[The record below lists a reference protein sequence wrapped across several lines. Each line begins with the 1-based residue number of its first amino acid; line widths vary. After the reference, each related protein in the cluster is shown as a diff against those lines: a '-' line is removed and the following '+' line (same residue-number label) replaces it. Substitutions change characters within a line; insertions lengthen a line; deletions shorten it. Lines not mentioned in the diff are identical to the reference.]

1 MRTPDLS
8 AVAGLDP
15 VLIDIGASAG
25 PPEIWNAIGRFSTY
39 IGFDPDLRDLVDLR
53 DERFRRAVMVNR
65 AVTADAGR
73 ESVTFHLTR
82 SPHCSSVLQP
92 DTVVLDNYLFAEL
105 FTVEE
110 KAVVPA
116 TTLDAVLG
124 RLDLPGIDWFKTDS
138 QGTDLSLFR
147 SIDPEVRG
155 RVLAVDLEPGL
166 GDAFYRG
173 EEVYTEVHRALKAEG
188 FWLSDLVVRGS
199 VRMRLATLQA
209 VAGAEGIDP
218 AEMER
223 VLRPSPGWVEAR
235 YLRTLES
242 LDEQPVGPREY
253 LLLCAFALLDRQ
265 TGFALD
271 VLAGLER
278 RFGGDERSL
287 RLRGEAMKQVQLG
300 LREERMG
307 RLRALPGR
315 LARGALRRVARR
327 LGASR

>member
-1 MRTPDLS
+1 MHRIDLS
-8 AVAGLDP
+8 AVAGLNP
-15 VLIDIGASAG
+15 VLIDVGASAG
-25 PPEIWNAIGRFSTY
+25 PPEIWNAIGRHATY

-53 DERFRRAVMVNR
+53 DGRFGRAVMVNR

-82 SPHCSSVLQP
+82 SPHCSSVLRP
-92 DTVVLDNYLFAEL
+92 DTAVLDNYLFGEL

-116 TTLDAVLG
+116 ITLDAVLD

-147 SIDPEVRG
+147 SIGPAVRD

-173 EEVYTEVHRALKAEG
+173 EEVYTEVHRELKSEG

-199 VRMRLATLQA
+199 VRMRPATLRA
-209 VAGAEGIDP
+209 VAEAGGVDP
-218 AEMER
+218 GEMEQ

-271 VLAGLER
+271 VLAELDR
-278 RFGGDERSL
+278 RFGGDERSP
-287 RLRGEAMKQVQLG
+287 RLRQEAMRQVRQG

-315 LARGALRRVARR
+315 AARGTLRRVARR
-327 LGASR
+327 LGGSR

>member
-1 MRTPDLS
+1 
-8 AVAGLDP
+8 
-15 VLIDIGASAG
+15 
-25 PPEIWNAIGRFSTY
+25 
-39 IGFDPDLRDLVDLR
+39 
-53 DERFRRAVMVNR
+53 
-65 AVTADAGR
+65 
-73 ESVTFHLTR
+73 
-82 SPHCSSVLQP
+82 
-92 DTVVLDNYLFAEL
+92 
-105 FTVEE
+105 
-110 KAVVPA
+110 
-116 TTLDAVLG
+116 
-124 RLDLPGIDWFKTDS
+124 
-138 QGTDLSLFR
+138 
-147 SIDPEVRG
+147 
-155 RVLAVDLEPGL
+155 VDLEPGL